1 MWNADSL
8 RRFYVVVAGCI
19 GIACALGIAVDLVTA
34 HVAVEYFTVHHPRL
48 IDRTDPISMALVW
61 GVAATWWCGLI
72 AGIVL
77 AFVNQRL
84 PNPLE
89 PKAILGMV
97 AKACAWLW
105 VTMMLVLV
113 AMYLVANVV
122 PLEKRGPSFESD
134 RRLMAVAVA
143 HAGEYI
149 FAGIAVMILL
159 FKMRKRS
166 SATPS

>member
-1 MWNADSL
+1 M
-8 RRFYVVVAGCI
+8 
-19 GIACALGIAVDLVTA
+19 
-34 HVAVEYFTVHHPRL
+34 
-48 IDRTDPISMALVW
+48 
-61 GVAATWWCGLI
+61 I

-77 AFVNQRL
+77 AFFNQRL

-89 PKAILGMV
+89 PKAVLGMV

-105 VTMMLVLV
+105 VVMMLVLI
-113 AMYLVANVV
+113 AMYFVANVV
-122 PLEKRGPSFESD
+122 PLEKRSPSFESD

-149 FAGIAVMILL
+149 FAGIAVMVLL